1 MREDNRQPRC
11 GEKRFS
17 AGWQR
22 TGDGRKTSHRRAP
35 KGAWAEVP
43 RITEYGG
50 DHTLI
55 ACSNRRGRGDTHASN
70 GEAMG
75 KQMRDGDLNRRRDAK
90 LLVDAMRACDDA
102 SRFEF
107 LLRLQRSYRQWPH

>member
-55 ACSNRRGRGDTHASN
+55 AN

-107 LLRLQRSYRQWPH
+107 LLRLQLSYRQWPH

>member
-1 MREDNRQPRC
+1 M
-11 GEKRFS
+11 
-17 AGWQR
+17 
-22 TGDGRKTSHRRAP
+22 
-35 KGAWAEVP
+35 
-43 RITEYGG
+43 
-50 DHTLI
+50 I
-55 ACSNRRGRGDTHASN
+55 AN

-107 LLRLQRSYRQWPH
+107 LLRLQLSYRQWPHPPWPAKKYLMRLTSRQPRTR

>member
-1 MREDNRQPRC
+1 MRITGNPGAVKSGSMQ
-11 GEKRFS
+11 
-17 AGWQR
+17 AGKEPVTAERRR
-22 TGDGRKTSHRRAP
+22 TDAL
-35 KGAWAEVP
+35 KGSWAEVP

-107 LLRLQRSYRQWPH
+107 LLRLQLSYRQWPH